1 MDEKFKK
8 NIKKIAGDAEAKVTE
23 SILRWK
29 FKKEGKELPDSKDLE
44 EQSRMIMEQA
54 HRTLS
59 KRGKNVWDEI
69 KKAYK
74 NKGPKED

>member
-8 NIKKIAGDAEAKVTE
+8 SLKKIAGDAEAKVTE

-29 FKKEGKELPDSKDLE
+29 FKKEGKELPDAKNLE
-44 EQSRMIMEQA
+44 EKSRLIREQA

-59 KRGKNVWDEI
+59 KSGKNIWDEI
-69 KKAYK
+69 KKAY
-74 NKGPKED
+74 NKEGSKED

>member
-1 MDEKFKK
+1 MDEKLKK

-29 FKKEGKELPDSKDLE
+29 FKKEGKELPDDKDLE
-44 EQSRMIMEQA
+44 EKSRLIMEQA

-59 KRGKNVWDEI
+59 KSGKNIWDEI
-69 KKAYK
+69 KRAYK
-74 NKGPKED
+74 KKGPKED